1 MEKVR
6 VAVGHRGEN
15 VRDEFFRKQHGALG
29 LATGTEISGAAWE
42 GQKVLTADDYFHG
55 HLDWY
60 NLDIREATGPLDG
73 DVTPVP
79 ELPGGITQTVR
90 Y

>member
-42 GQKVLTADDYFHG
+42 GQKVLSMALWAPDA
-55 HLDWY
+55 
-60 NLDIREATGPLDG
+60 REASLKASTGQEHFYAMDNNGP
-73 DVTPVP
+73 
-79 ELPGGITQTVR
+79 QR
-90 Y
+90 S